1 MEVNMLSITQ
11 TSSLLQISKF
21 RLLKLLEQEK
31 IVAQKSGNKKILS
44 EEQVQHLRNVVESV
58 KEQTDLFSSK
68 VEEQNFKSST
78 TIDLSVHQSIVKEL
92 KEQIVYL
99 QNQLDGEKKER
110 SELSKG
116 ILAVQAQVFQVQK
129 QLEVKSEKRKESFIQ
144 RMFSFQ

>member
-1 MEVNMLSITQ
+1 MLSITQ

-68 VEEQNFKSST
+68 VEEQNLKSST